1 MMKQNIC
8 RYTDLR
14 TVSLMLCLV
23 FNLVSSSSAA
33 SPQEETT
40 IFMDPNANLICRF
53 AAQELQKHLDL
64 ILGQTPRIVT
74 NRQKNGLCFLVG
86 VRPPN
91 ENEPFQ
97 QLEEARYTIDDGAV
111 YLYGDDEVVFKYDV
125 LADNVTQSGAIAH
138 NRMGTLF
145 AVYFF
150 LEEELG
156 VRWVE
161 PADAGVSYERQQR
174 LELTS
179 KRRIWRTHCPYER
192 RIRSYVW
199 DGASRA
205 DAAVPDDFLSTKSQA
220 AERRAELEIWQRR
233 MRLGTGIPLRFGHAF
248 SSWWEKYGAEH
259 PEYFAL
265 NGKGVRGPMDPQR
278 PDRVK
283 ICPSNP
289 GVVRQAVADWLKSR
303 KRHPAYAHESL
314 CVAVNDGGGHG
325 ADEFCHCEACRK
337 LDVRRL
343 DEPFGEH
350 LTDRYMYLANQALV
364 AARKHDPTALVT
376 AYAYASVLQPP
387 RRQRLQEGIV
397 LQFVPRYNEPFDR
410 TEAIY
415 QGWQDMGCRTM
426 LFRPNDCCSDFGLPM
441 GFEQRLFEHQQLAI
455 RYGALGMDHDCCYGF
470 WTGISSLAYY
480 VLSRAH
486 IDPGKDFTY
495 WENHYADAFGAAK
508 QDVKA
513 FHRHWRNKF
522 DTVILPA
529 DRKAQNIVD
538 GIPEGRGFL
547 RWSGQDT
554 MAASIHEFYSD
565 RDFDVTDAMLGQARE
580 HVANDPVRGRLVDRL
595 ILANRHSRLTFEVL
609 RAVAISDMVEATLKA
624 DRLMN
629 FRIAHQD
636 DLCMNWHHLFRLH
649 AGTCGV
655 DVAGL
660 DATYDALTQK
670 GQSLTAL
677 VDSAENLAK
686 NGEFEDGMKG
696 WNRGRWHA
704 NVKKRKLPYSKDDET
719 RISMDDAYEGNQC
732 LMVQVKPEN
741 REYVYGINQAV
752 GPLKPRIAYL
762 FRFAWKRRTTGSLQD
777 IQSLKWPRFRLTFM
791 DEDNRPT
798 DYETI
803 RSPRLWGSAGNTKT
817 NTEWIQVSKLI
828 RLSSESR
835 IRWVDITFHFSSRSI
850 NMIDKVEWLAL
861 TP

>member
-1 MMKQNIC
+1 MKRNNGAN
-8 RYTDLR
+8 LGMFMWG
-14 TVSLMLCLV
+14 LAV
-23 FNLVSSSSAA
+23 FLFAGVSSA
-33 SPQEETT
+33 SEVVIVVKP
-40 IFMDPNANLICRF
+40 DANEIARF
-53 AAQELQKHLDL
+53 AGEELRKHLGL
-64 ILGQTPRIVT
+64 ILGQDPRIET
-74 NRQKNGLCFLVG
+74 ASRPRGLNFYVG

-91 ENEPFQ
+91 DAEPFQ

-111 YLYGDDEVVFKYDV
+111 YLYGDDDVVFKYDV
-125 LADNVTQSGAIAH
+125 LEDNVAKSGAIAH

-145 AVYFF
+145 AVYAF
-150 LEEELG
+150 LENELG

-161 PADAGVSYERQQR
+161 PGDTGISYERQER
-174 LELTS
+174 LELEP

-199 DGASRA
+199 DGASQPS
-205 DAAVPDDFLSTKSQA
+205 AAVPAAFLNSRSQA
-220 AERRAELEIWQRR
+220 AERRAELEIWERR

-248 SSWWEKYGAEH
+248 SSWWEKYGEEH

-265 NGKGVRGPMDPQR
+265 NGEGVRGPMDPRR

-289 GVVRQAVADWLKSR
+289 GVVRQAVADWLKAR
-303 KRHPAYAHESL
+303 KRHPAYTREAL

-337 LDVRRL
+337 LDVRRPN
-343 DEPFGEH
+343 EPFGQH

-397 LQFVPRYNEPFDR
+397 LQFVPRYNEPFER
-410 TEAIY
+410 TEVIY

-455 RYGALGMDHDCCYGF
+455 QYGAQGMDHDCCYGF

-480 VLSRAH
+480 VLSRGH
-486 IDPGKDFTY
+486 IDPSRDFTY

-508 QDVKA
+508 EDVKA
-513 FHRHWRNKF
+513 FHRHWRSKF
-522 DTVILPA
+522 NTVILPA
-529 DRKAQNIVD
+529 DQKAQNIVD

-565 RDFDVTDAMLGQARE
+565 CDFDVTDSMLEQARE
-580 HVANDPVRGRLVDRL
+580 RVANDRVRRRLVDRL
-595 ILANRHSRLTFEVL
+595 ILANQHSRLTFEVL
-609 RAVAISDMVEATLKA
+609 RAVAIADMVNATLKA
-624 DRLMN
+624 DRLMA
-629 FRIAHQD
+629 FRTAHQD
-636 DLCMNWHHLFRLH
+636 DLRMNWHHLFRLH

-660 DATYDALTQK
+660 DATYDALTEK

-677 VDSAENLAK
+677 VDSAVNLAT
-686 NGEFEDGMKG
+686 NGGFEDGMKG

-704 NVKKRKLPYSKDDET
+704 NLKKRKLPYAKDDET
-719 RISMDDAYEGNQC
+719 QISIDDAFEGNQC
-732 LMVQVKPEN
+732 LMVQVKREN
-741 REYVYGINQAV
+741 REFVYGINQAV
-752 GPLKPRIAYL
+752 GPLKPGAAYL
-762 FRFAWKRRTTGSLQD
+762 FRFAWKRRTTGTLHD
-777 IQSLKWPRFRLTFM
+777 IQSLEWPRFRLTFM
-791 DEDNRPT
+791 DEDKQPT
-798 DYETI
+798 DYGAI
-803 RSPRLWGSAGNTKT
+803 QSPRLWGSAGNTKM
-817 NTEWIQVSKLI
+817 NTQWIQVSRLI
-828 RLSSESR
+828 RLSAESR
-835 IRWVDITFHFSSRSI
+835 VRRVDITCHFSSQSV
-850 NMIDKVEWLAL
+850 NMIDGVEWLDL
-861 TP
+861 Q